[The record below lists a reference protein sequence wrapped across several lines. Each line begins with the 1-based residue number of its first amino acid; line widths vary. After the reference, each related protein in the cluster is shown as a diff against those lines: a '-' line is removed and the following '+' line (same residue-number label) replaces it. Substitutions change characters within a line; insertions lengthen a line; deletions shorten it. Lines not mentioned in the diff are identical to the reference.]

1 MSQPETRAG
10 TPRCVLLTG
19 GASGIG
25 RAVVDEFIRLGDHVV
40 VLDRSDPD
48 DDLAEIATVVVGDVR
63 LPEDNQRAVETA
75 LERHGRLDVFVGNA
89 GIHDGGLGV
98 LDLTAS
104 ELEEVVRTVFDVDVM
119 GYLLGAKAAAKELIA
134 SRGCM
139 VFTLSDAAFVVSG
152 VGAGVG
158 YAIAKHASLGL
169 VRHLAAS
176 LAPDVRVN
184 AVAPGGVVTG
194 LRKASAGE
202 GLAPLFD
209 DPSEVEEQV
218 RGLNPLR
225 TMLTPDQIAPL
236 YTFLAS
242 PAATGMT
249 GEVLRP
255 DGGLSVR

>member
-1 MSQPETRAG
+1 MSQPQPRGG
-10 TPRCVLLTG
+10 TPRCVLITG
-19 GASGIG
+19 GTSGIG
-25 RAVVDEFIRLGDHVV
+25 RAVVDEFVRLGDHVV
-40 VLDRSDPD
+40 VLDRAEPD
-48 DDLAEIATVVVGDVR
+48 AELARIATVVVGDVR
-63 LPEDNQRAVETA
+63 LPEDNERAVEAA

-119 GYLLGAKAAAKELIA
+119 GYLLGAKAAAKELVA

-152 VGAGVG
+152 VGAGIG

-169 VRHLAAS
+169 VRHLAAT

-184 AVAPGGVVTG
+184 AVAPGGIVTG
-194 LRKASAGE
+194 LHMASAGE
-202 GLAPLFD
+202 GLRPLFD
-209 DPSEVEEQV
+209 DPSKVEAQV
-218 RGLNPLR
+218 RGINPLR

-236 YTFLAS
+236 YSLLAS
-242 PAATGMT
+242 PAARGMT

>member
-1 MSQPETRAG
+1 MPQPETRDG

-19 GASGIG
+19 GTSGIG

-40 VLDRSDPD
+40 VLDRSEPD
-48 DDLAEIATVVVGDVR
+48 DDLAAVATVVVGDVR
-63 LPEDNQRAVETA
+63 LPEDNERAVEAA
-75 LERHGRLDVFVGNA
+75 LEKHGRLDVFVGNA
-89 GIHDGGLGV
+89 GIHDGGLGL
-98 LDLTAS
+98 LDLTAG
-104 ELEEVVRTVFDVDVM
+104 ELADVVRTVFDVDVM
-119 GYLLGAKAAAKELIA
+119 GYLLGAKAAAKELIT

-158 YAIAKHASLGL
+158 YAVAKHASLGL
-169 VRHLAAS
+169 VRHLAAT

-184 AVAPGGVVTG
+184 AVAPGGIVTG
-194 LRKASAGE
+194 LRMASAGDE
-202 GLAPLFD
+202 LRPLFD
-209 DPSEVEEQV
+209 DPSEVEAQV

-225 TMLTPDQIAPL
+225 TMLTPGQIAPL

-242 PAATGMT
+242 PAAAGMT